1 MAIFP
6 WEQRQ
11 IVIILCNAH
20 IVRVYLHLVNYEFT
34 VAINTYITHR
44 DRCKYGVAEG
54 PCTENEIF
62 LLVIYNLFETI
73 SLYGPQFTH
82 LCGSQNKP
90 LHRQSWV
97 WIPGMCSGG
106 CVTSGKLPN
115 SASLSFSLR
124 PMGNNAF
131 LMGCYAW
138 HTGTLLQMRERMTW
152 QLHLSLEWK
161 RRALG
166 SFLLCHWSLQS
177 DTHTDVDHQQQG
189 PLFTGH
195 APATKGPH
203 VCSSLKQQ
211 PALKMCFTLIMKLPL
226 SSNGTF
232 KHWQC

>member
-138 HTGTLLQMRERMTW
+138 HTGTLLQMREWPGNCTF
-152 QLHLSLEWK
+152 HLNGRDERWVPFYCAIEVC
-161 RRALG
+161 RV
-166 SFLLCHWSLQS
+166 
-177 DTHTDVDHQQQG
+177 THTQMLIISNKAHCSLDMHL
-189 PLFTGH
+189 PR
-195 APATKGPH
+195 KGLM
-203 VCSSLKQQ
+203 S
-211 PALKMCFTLIMKLPL
+211 AAA
-226 SSNGTF
+226 SSNSLL
-232 KHWQC
+232 